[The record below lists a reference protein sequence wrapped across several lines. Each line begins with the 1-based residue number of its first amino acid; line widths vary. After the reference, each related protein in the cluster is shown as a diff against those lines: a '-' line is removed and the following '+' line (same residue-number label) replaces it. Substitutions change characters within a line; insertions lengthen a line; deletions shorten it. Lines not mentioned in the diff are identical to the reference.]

1 MCDQVPETDQVQYGF
16 NFMEWALS
24 QISHLFVAPTIF
36 VQPLHHGRSKLGW
49 WLSFSYDSMQSTKDV
64 VPVLKLL
71 EEEQRLNVGTTYACL
86 PMFKVLY
93 RCCLQQWDPAL
104 VCGEQILVLAAA

>member
-1 MCDQVPETDQVQYGF
+1 
-16 NFMEWALS
+16 
-24 QISHLFVAPTIF
+24 
-36 VQPLHHGRSKLGW
+36 
-49 WLSFSYDSMQSTKDV
+49 MQSTKDV

-93 RCCLQQWDPAL
+93 RCCLQQWDLAIICREKP
-104 VCGEQILVLAAA
+104 IVLAIAWVIWGFLLDPSGQTTQLDVTQLPVLEVSFGDKRCPVVAINYFI